1 MVDSVDS
8 SRWTPALRRAV
19 MRVRPEYFTWSQE
32 ERERYGIAIPK
43 EDGDHLN
50 RILLKELFGV
60 AATTAD
66 EIDAAQEAL
75 TDPQRDILNATTLP
89 LAGIG
94 EDHFFLNE
102 YFAEGTNLLSFATV
116 YDYDLAD
123 HHFQEDARA
132 QETPA
137 YVPRPYHG
145 GLYSRWAR
153 LFVDEA
159 FTYANLSM
167 VAGYL
172 QDLAEER
179 ASGLID
185 ELIPHRY
192 VDGENHGK
200 RSGKGFEWDLR
211 LDADGKEGL
220 LDALRDRQYDYVIQR
235 ARALAEAWDQRG
247 SKAVYI
253 VVRDIAG
260 ESNQDFLFSDTAA
273 LKEVRFRSFLRDC
286 RRLARPF
293 AELAPDIDAE
303 RQAAETFIRA
313 EHERLLRD
321 FDPKIARLRKQQKI
335 IVHEDAADKF
345 F

>member
-1 MVDSVDS
+1 MSDTL
-8 SRWTPALRRAV
+8 SRWSPLLRRAL
-19 MRVRPEYFTWSQE
+19 MCVRPEYFGWQRE
-32 ERERYGIAIPK
+32 DQERYGVAIPK
-43 EDGDHLN
+43 EDGERLN
-50 RILLKELFGV
+50 RILLKELFDV
-60 AATTAD
+60 TAETAD
-66 EIDAAQEAL
+66 AIDAAEESL
-75 TDPQRDILNATTLP
+75 TGPQHDILNATTLP

-94 EDHFFLNE
+94 EDSFFLNE
-102 YFAEGTNLLSFATV
+102 YFAEGTSLLSFSTV

-123 HHFQEDARA
+123 HEFQEEARA
-132 QETPA
+132 KETPA
-137 YVPRPYHG
+137 YVRRPYHG
-145 GLYSRWAR
+145 RLYFRWAR
-153 LFVDEA
+153 LFVDEV

-179 ASGLID
+179 ASEIVD
-185 ELIPHRY
+185 ELIPHRH
-192 VDGENHGK
+192 VDGKNHGK

-211 LDADGKEGL
+211 IDADGKEDL
-220 LDALRDRQYDYVIQR
+220 LDELRSYQYGYVVQR
-235 ARALAEAWDQRG
+235 SLALAESWDQRG

-260 ESNQDFLFSDTAA
+260 ESNQDFLFSDMAA
-273 LKEVRFRSFLRDC
+273 LKAVRFRSFVRDC
-286 RRLARPF
+286 RQLARPV

-321 FDPKIARLRKQQKI
+321 FDPKVARLRKKRKI

-345 F
+345 FDA